1 MALIAIISDTHFGVS
16 NSNNMFLRYQDNY
29 FRCLVDQ
36 LAKLGVSDLIH
47 AGDLYDVRKSIN
59 FKTLRQTAS
68 FFRERMISAP
78 FNIHIIVGNHD
89 SYSKN
94 TLKVNAPM
102 ELLDWTDFNIY
113 QEPTEIDIDGETILM
128 MPWICRDNEKISYKL
143 MEDTFADV
151 CIGHF
156 DISGFGMSKEVVN
169 KAGISRSIF
178 KKFKHT
184 FSGHFHLPSEQ
195 DNIIYVGSPY
205 QLTWSDYGDT
215 KRVILYDTKTHSLQY
230 LENENNIFEKIQ
242 YTEGMGI
249 DKNYTDKI
257 IKIYTPEGYDAYKF
271 DLFLRKLEEQHPF
284 NISVIDSV
292 PYGDSNTN
300 VEDVMSK
307 DTMTFLVETVDA
319 NTESTD
325 EEKAELKELL
335 FKLYTKAQ
343 ELK

>member
-1 MALIAIISDTHFGVS
+1 MSLIAIIADTHFGVS

-29 FRCLVDQ
+29 FRSLVEQ
-36 LAKLGVSDLIH
+36 LTKLGVTDLIH

-59 FKTLRQTAS
+59 FKTLRQTAN
-68 FFRERMISAP
+68 FFRERMIAAP
-78 FNIHIIVGNHD
+78 FNVHIIVGNHD

-102 ELLDWTDFNIY
+102 ELLDWTDFKIY
-113 QEPTEIDIDGETILM
+113 EKPAEIEIDGEKILM
-128 MPWICRDNEKISYKL
+128 MPWICLDNENKSYK
-143 MEDTFADV
+143 MIEETFASV

-156 DISGFGMSKEVVN
+156 DISGFGMSKEIIN
-169 KAGISRSIF
+169 KAGVSRSIF

-215 KRVILYDTKTHSLQY
+215 KRVILYDTKTHSLSY
-230 LENENNIFEKIQ
+230 LENENNIFDKIQ
-242 YTEGMGI
+242 YTEGMVL
-249 DKNYTDKI
+249 DNNYTDKI

-271 DLFLRKLEEQHPF
+271 DLFLKKLEEQHPF
-284 NISVIDSV
+284 NVSVIDSV
-292 PYGDSNTN
+292 PYGDSNAS

-307 DTMTFLVETVDA
+307 DTMTFLVECVDA
-319 NTESTD
+319 NQEATEAD
-325 EEKAELKELL
+325 QYELKELL
-335 FKLYTKAQ
+335 FKLYIKAQ

>member
-16 NSNNMFLRYQDNY
+16 NSNNMFLRYQDRY
-29 FRCLVDQ
+29 FINLVEQ
-36 LAKLGVSDLIH
+36 LTKLGVTDLIH

-59 FKTLRQTAS
+59 FKTLRKTAG
-68 FFRERMISAP
+68 FFRERMIAAP

-94 TLKVNAPM
+94 TLNVNAPM
-102 ELLDWTDFNIY
+102 ELLNWTDFKIY
-113 QEPTEIDIDGETILM
+113 QEPTEIEIDGDPFLM
-128 MPWICRDNEKISYKL
+128 MPWICKDNEEKSYIML
-143 MEDTFADV
+143 EESFANV

-169 KAGISRSIF
+169 KAGISRNVF

-242 YTEGMGI
+242 YVEGMDI
-249 DKNYTDKI
+249 EKNYRDKI

-271 DLFLRKLEEQHPF
+271 DLFLKKLEVHHPF

-292 PYGDSNTN
+292 PYGDLTTS

-307 DTMTFLVETVDA
+307 DTMTFLVECVDVMEE
-319 NTESTD
+319 TSD
-325 EEKAELKELL
+325 EEKNECKELL
-335 FKLYTKAQ
+335 FMLYNKAQ